1 MKKWI
6 GLVAAAAMVLTLGT
20 ASAAVP
26 SKTTTDIAG
35 KTEIVSTTG
44 AQVSANF
51 AVEQTGDK
59 APVVEEIVKI
69 SEAVNAQGKAP
80 VEYFPAE
87 VQTAI
92 AEKLPEVVNLKSLE
106 MNEFISI
113 ATTGYDAAFGDV
125 SVAFDV
131 VSTYKPGQKVVV
143 LVGVYSGAR
152 DANGDYIVEW
162 IPMDAEVTADGRI
175 QVAFTAD
182 ALTKMQGAAAA
193 SLAVL
198 SEPV

>member
-6 GLVAAAAMVLTLGT
+6 GLVAAVAMVLTLGT

-44 AQVSANF
+44 AQVSASF
-51 AVEQTGDK
+51 TVEQAGDK
-59 APVVEEIVKI
+59 APVVEEIIKI

-87 VQTAI
+87 VQAAI
-92 AEKLPEVVNLKSLE
+92 AEKLPEVTSLKSLE

-113 ATTGYDAAFGDV
+113 STTGYDATYGDV
-125 SVAFDV
+125 DVAIDV
-131 VSTYKPGQKVVV
+131 VSTYKAGQKVVA
-143 LVGVYSGAR
+143 LAGIYSGAR
-152 DANGDYIVEW
+152 DANGEYAVEW
-162 IPMDAEVTADGRI
+162 IPLDAKVVDDGRV
-175 QVAFTAD
+175 QVTFTAD
-182 ALTKMQGAAAA
+182 ALTKMQDAAAA

>member
-6 GLVAAAAMVLTLGT
+6 GMVAAAAMVLTLGT

-26 SKTTTDIAG
+26 SKTTTDIAN
-35 KTEIVSTTG
+35 KAEVVDATG
-44 AQVSANF
+44 SQVSASF
-51 AVEQTGDK
+51 VVEQTGDK
-59 APVVEEIVKI
+59 APVVEEIVRI
-69 SEAVNAQGKAP
+69 SEAVNVQGKAP

-87 VQTAI
+87 VQTAV
-92 AEKLPEVVNLKSLE
+92 AAKLPEVADIKTLE

-113 ATTGYDAAFGDV
+113 TATGYDTLFGDV
-125 SVAFDV
+125 TVAFDV
-131 VSTYKPGQKVVV
+131 VSTYKPGQKVVA

-152 DANGDYIVEW
+152 DANGEYIVEW
-162 IPMDAEVTADGRI
+162 IPMNAEVTSDGRI
-175 QVAFTAD
+175 QIAFTAD
-182 ALTKMQGAAAA
+182 VLAKIQNAAAT